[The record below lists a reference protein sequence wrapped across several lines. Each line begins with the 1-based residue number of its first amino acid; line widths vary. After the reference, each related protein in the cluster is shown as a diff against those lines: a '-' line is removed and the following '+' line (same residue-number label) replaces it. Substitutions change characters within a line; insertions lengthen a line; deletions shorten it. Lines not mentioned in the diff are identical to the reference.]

1 MTHLPSSTSYPTN
14 HQIEI
19 DLLEYDTYIN
29 NKENIYQSS
38 NNIDQMEIDPDV
50 TIPIPLTERNQPL
63 PTSKSIPI
71 HHQAKSIQHNNK
83 CIKPSKSLSNKQIV
97 IFKTKQQTNT
107 NNTCNNSNTNNHN
120 HLSLTT
126 DSISTTNTNTN
137 SNSNSVFTFNNSNN
151 NVSSIDSYKLFDIVF
166 TSENDK
172 TKFAGEYIN
181 DIYLNLLEEE
191 RNLYLKNI
199 YGFMNHQTEIN
210 EQMRAILIDWIIDV
224 HLRFKLRPSTL
235 FFTIRIIDH
244 YLYCAQ
250 IQRSKFQL
258 LGIAAMLIACKHE
271 EIYTP
276 KIKDFVCVTDNA
288 YTTDEL
294 LEMEEIVLN
303 KIKFNIL
310 APSPLDFYEI
320 LAKGFGFKKKHFF
333 LGRFF
338 MESYLL
344 GCSYSKYSSSI
355 IACACAYI
363 VMKFFQ
369 IKNYQL
375 CYDSRYNS
383 EGATQSVIK
392 ETAKEICCFIDH
404 LNSTELKGARNKFS
418 LPQYE
423 QVALYCTT
431 EHNPYQ

>member
-1 MTHLPSSTSYPTN
+1 MTHLPSTSSFPN
-14 HQIEI
+14 VKQIEI
-19 DLLEYDTYIN
+19 DLFEPEQYID
-29 NKENIYQSS
+29 NKENIYHNSTDL
-38 NNIDQMEIDPDV
+38 DQMEIDPDT
-50 TIPIPLTERNQPL
+50 TIPIPLTERNHPL
-63 PTSKSIPI
+63 PLSKSIPLNNPSKPI
-71 HHQAKSIQHNNK
+71 KQHRN
-83 CIKPSKSLSNKQIV
+83 IKPCKSLTNKQIV
-97 IFKTKQQTNT
+97 IFKTKSQH
-107 NNTCNNSNTNNHN
+107 NNSNNNNLTN
-120 HLSLTT
+120 TT
-126 DSISTTNTNTN
+126 DSLSTTTNTN
-137 SNSNSVFTFNNSNN
+137 SNSITNSALIYNNNSNSN
-151 NVSSIDSYKLFDIVF
+151 NYYKSNNSIDSYQLFDITF
-166 TSENDK
+166 LSEAER
-172 TKFAGEYIN
+172 TKYAGDYIN
-181 DIYLNLLEEE
+181 DIYINLLEEE
-191 RNLYLKNI
+191 RNFHLKTL
-199 YGFMNHQTEIN
+199 YGFMNNQTEIN

-235 FFTIRIIDH
+235 FFTIRIIDN
-244 YLYCAQ
+244 YLYVAQ

-294 LEMEEIVLN
+294 LMMEEKVLD
-303 KIKFNIL
+303 KLKFDL
-310 APSPLDFYEI
+310 LVPSPLDFYEI

-383 EGATQSVIK
+383 EGVTQSVIK

-423 QVALYCTT
+423 QVALYCI
-431 EHNPYQ
+431 EQNPYH